1 MKVTGRPFAT
11 MRNTTMSGRFM
22 KLRAG
27 RYTLMVPSGHGPAGV
42 HREASDIRL
51 DRRGGRA
58 SFEVPTDERVYFWW
72 RGPTEP
78 PGIRIV
84 GHASTGRDAVA
95 AHPSAAGRAPLAAR
109 PRRSQTDGL
118 DNQPRERSA

>member
-1 MKVTGRPFAT
+1 
-11 MRNTTMSGRFM
+11 MSGRFM

-27 RYTLMVPSGHGPAGV
+27 RYMLMVPSGHGPAGV
-42 HREASDIRL
+42 HREESDIRL

-58 SFEVPTDERVYFWW
+58 SFEIPTDERVYFWW

-84 GHASTGRDAVA
+84 GHAPTVREPVA
-95 AHPSAAGRAPLAAR
+95 PHRSPASRAPLSGR
-109 PRRSQTDGL
+109 PRRSQPDGR
-118 DNQPRERSA
+118 DEQPHERTA